1 MDIQAIR
8 EMIALMQEMGLSEL
22 EVEESGKRI
31 RIGRVVS
38 ASMPPGVA
46 EAGVSTPSLAP
57 RQESGHMVRS
67 PIVGSFYRAPSPG
80 IPPYVEQ
87 GSPIKKGQTLCIV
100 ETMKLMNEIEADIDG
115 RIAEIYVEDG
125 ARVGYGTPLFRIDPL

>member
-1 MDIQAIR
+1 
-8 EMIALMQEMGLSEL
+8 
-22 EVEESGKRI
+22 
-31 RIGRVVS
+31 
-38 ASMPPGVA
+38 
-46 EAGVSTPSLAP
+46 
-57 RQESGHMVRS
+57 MVRS